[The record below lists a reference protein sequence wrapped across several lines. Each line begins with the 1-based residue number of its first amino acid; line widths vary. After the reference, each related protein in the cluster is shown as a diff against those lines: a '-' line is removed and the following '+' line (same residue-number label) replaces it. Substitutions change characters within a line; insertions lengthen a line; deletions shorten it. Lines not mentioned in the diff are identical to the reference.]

1 MKITVHKTGENGD
14 RFIFSAGAAV
24 RELPHSTRLQLAVNL
39 FKEKRIMRNLKTSIA
54 LSLIAVLTISTGCGT
69 GIVINLPN
77 PDDAQ
82 YTIRNVQVTGPAQ
95 APGSYNISY
104 EVLITTDGGGA
115 SPVVSLVDE
124 DDTLRFGDDLLS
136 QAQVIAVAPQAARG
150 GHPQTA
156 VLSLDCSQVFTCGR
170 KPCHALQRRRTAEL
184 LLLPDGRR
192 RHLRAGVESRRLRL
206 GAVGRHHR
214 RSLPVAG

>member
-1 MKITVHKTGENGD
+1 MLH
-14 RFIFSAGAAV
+14 
-24 RELPHSTRLQLAVNL
+24 H
-39 FKEKRIMRNLKTSIA
+39 RIGLI
-54 LSLIAVLTISTGCGT
+54 LSLIAVSTFLAGCGS

-104 EVLITTDGGGA
+104 EVVITTDGGGA

-136 QAQVIAVAPQAARG
+136 QAQVVAVAPPAPRG
-150 GHPQTA
+150 VYPQTA
-156 VLSLDCSQVFTCGR
+156 VLSLDCSQVFTVVGSPVTRDSGEGR
-170 KPCHALQRRRTAEL
+170 PSCFFCPTDDADIYAQVSRA
-184 LLLPDGRR
+184 DGSGSVRS
-192 RHLRAGVESRRLRL
+192 AGTIDVRCQ
-206 GAVGRHHR
+206 
-214 RSLPVAG
+214 